1 MKCGQKSEGV
11 AALFGRLNYIAT
23 KHIRENGIL
32 YIFLLFLFFLGISLG
47 AYWVN
52 NLSVE
57 SKDLLTR
64 YLNGFFSLIPESIL
78 NKGKLFK
85 TSFINNMVSAA
96 LLLIFGFTY
105 LGIGFSSLY
114 ITFKGFCFGFSV
126 AFLVEGFGRKG
137 LIFSL
142 ISLLPHSIVLI
153 PGILVLCSVSLQYSL
168 FLLKSRKERRYES
181 NRQYL
186 INYLFSYTFGLTL
199 LIMSIVIESYITPI
213 IIKSLSSL
221 LK

>member
-11 AALFGRLNYIAT
+11 AALLSRLNYIAA
-23 KHIRENGIL
+23 KHIKENGTL
-32 YIFLLFLFFLGISLG
+32 YIFLLFLFSLGISIG

-57 SKDLLTR
+57 SKDLLIR
-64 YLNGFFSLIPESIL
+64 YLNGFFSLIPGGIL
-78 NKGKLFK
+78 NNGKLFK
-85 TSFINNMVSAA
+85 TSFINSIVSAT

-142 ISLLPHSIVLI
+142 VSLLPHSIVLI
-153 PGILVLCSVSLQYSL
+153 PGILILCTVSIQYSL
-168 FLLKSRKERRYES
+168 FLLKSRKEKRYES
-181 NRQYL
+181 NKQYL
-186 INYLFSYTFGLTL
+186 INYLFSFTLGLTL
-199 LIMSIVIESYITPI
+199 LIVSSVIESYITPI
-213 IIKSLSSL
+213 FIKSLSSFL
-221 LK
+221 L